1 MTASI
6 FPYYP
11 THKCVGLSGL
21 EQSVGNYLCF
31 YYQGSS
37 FRKMGDIPLKK
48 GKELT
53 RLDVMGQTY
62 YINFI
67 LKWTG
72 SSEPWQSV
80 LHLTIDKDNG
90 GYGERIPIV
99 LISNGRMIIR
109 SPVDGE
115 DYEYSTRDPSQ
126 FSGEP
131 VHFHHNELYRI
142 EIEQIQKDNGK
153 VNKEKLI
160 WVL

>member
-37 FRKMGDIPLKK
+37 FRKMGDIPLKI

-53 RLDVMGQTY
+53 RLDVMSQTY
-62 YINFI
+62 YINFN

-80 LHLTIDKDNG
+80 LHLTIYKDNG
-90 GYGERIPIV
+90 GHGERIPIV

-109 SPVDGE
+109 TPVDGE
-115 DYEYSTRDPSQ
+115 EYEYSTRDPDQ
-126 FSGEP
+126 FFGIP
-131 VHFHHNELYRI
+131 MHFYNNELYRI
-142 EIEQIQKDNGK
+142 EIEQIKKDNGK
-153 VNKEKLI
+153 VNKDKSN
-160 WVL
+160 